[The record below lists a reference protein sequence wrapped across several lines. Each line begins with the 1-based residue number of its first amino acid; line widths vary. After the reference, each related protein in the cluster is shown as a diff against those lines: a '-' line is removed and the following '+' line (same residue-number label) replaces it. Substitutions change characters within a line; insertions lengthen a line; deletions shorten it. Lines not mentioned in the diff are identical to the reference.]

1 MFVVSFITAMGDEW
15 PMRTPIH
22 RLRGHLLVVAHGG
35 RLEAALVSK
44 ITAIGERS

>member
-15 PMRTPIH
+15 AYVNAN

-35 RLEAALVSK
+35 RL
-44 ITAIGERS
+44 